1 MEEIIKSKQIASKK
15 CNLSLKIMKLSVL
28 LLFIC
33 IFSLSAENVY
43 TQQKELSL
51 DLKNVRITKAISE
64 IEKTSDYVFLITDEA
79 KRELNKKTSV
89 HANKESIHV
98 ILETIL
104 KGTNLGYSV
113 VERQVSLYKDT
124 ESKAPDKSVTVIEEE
139 TQQKKN
145 ISGKVTDKEGMPVIG
160 ANVLEVG
167 TTNGTVTDVNGN
179 FTLQVEEN
187 AILHLSY
194 IGYLSQEIVTNRRS
208 NFAIT
213 LLEDTQSLEELV
225 VIGYGSMTRKD
236 VTSSITTVGAEKLN
250 VGVFSDPAQ
259 LLQGKVPGLI
269 ITQSSN
275 PNGSPTITLRGAS
288 TFRSGAAQEPYY
300 VVDGVPGVS
309 LALIS
314 PDDIESIDVLRDAT
328 ATAIYG
334 SKAANG
340 VIIINTKRGRAG
352 QTNINYSG
360 YVATDEILKNWD
372 VMDGEQLRRYASKN
386 NITLINDLG
395 ANSDWQKEVQ
405 RTGLSHNHNVS
416 ISGGSE
422 KVSYNSSINY
432 MERQGV
438 IEGTQMDRLIGRA
451 FLEAKAMNDR
461 LTLSFNVNSSVTNR
475 QSVPFSN
482 QGQSVLD
489 AMSYYSPLVPVR
501 NEDGTWYENSG
512 ISQNYN
518 PVALINE
525 NMYDTENKQVQG
537 NAKATLDITE
547 AFKFNLSLAY
557 QNEQFIF
564 SNYNTTQSLVALGM
578 SGRAD
583 RSTVSNKKKVLES
596 YFNYDRTF
604 NDSHKLGLMAGY
616 SWEESNDNDGFKL
629 TTYNFYDDAL
639 TYYNLGM
646 GNNVDINGLGLG
658 DGRYMLSTLRMISL
672 YGRANYSF
680 NSKYM
685 LQATIRRDGSSA
697 FGKNN
702 RWATF
707 PSASMAWRLSEESF
721 LKDLNLFDDLKLR
734 VGYGVSGNSL
744 GFDVFTA
751 TQVYGATGWFEHVTP
766 SGETVLVHT
775 LGPTRNA
782 NPDLKWERT
791 GMFNVG
797 LDFSFF
803 NNRLNGTVEYYDKRT
818 KDLIADYQVSTTRY
832 PYNWLTAN
840 VGEVS
845 NKGVELSLNAIPV
858 QTGNFSWETSL
869 NLSHNKNRVE
879 KLSNDTYSVDY
890 FDKANLDAAGFST
903 ATQQRVMEGYPIGQ
917 FYTWEWAGYNE
928 GVSHFYVYGEGS
940 LKDIY
945 GDDFATKVSKEA
957 DGRYKDNQ
965 TGKLVTTAKPLYDD
979 RTATGS
985 AQPLLTLGWNNT
997 LNYGKWTMTAFF
1009 QGVFGN
1015 KIMNGTRAYLSN
1027 YASVGNGKNVLASMD
1042 KDNLATD
1049 YNSHAPSDRYLERGD
1064 YLRLS
1069 ALTVGYNFGMINEY
1083 IKGLRLF
1090 VTGNNL
1096 LTITGYKGIDPEMSL
1111 GGMEPGIDNRQTY
1124 PRTRTIMLGV
1134 NVNF

>member
-1 MEEIIKSKQIASKK
+1 MQSKF
-15 CNLSLKIMKLSVL
+15 KIMKLSVL
-28 LLFIC
+28 LLFIG

-51 DLKNVRITKAISE
+51 DLKNVLISKAIAE
-64 IEKTSDYVFLITDEA
+64 IERTSDYVFLITDEA

-89 HANKESIHV
+89 RADKESIQN

-113 VERQVSLYKDT
+113 VERQVSLYKSAS
-124 ESKAPDKSVTVIEEE
+124 SKASDRNVTVIEEPK
-139 TQQKKN
+139 QQKKD
-145 ISGKVTDKEGMPVIG
+145 ISGKITDKEGIPIIG
-160 ANVLEVG
+160 ANVLEIG
-167 TTNGTVTDVNGN
+167 TSNGTVTDMDGN
-179 FTLQVEEN
+179 FSLQVEEN
-187 AILHLSY
+187 AVLKISY
-194 IGYLSQEIVTNRRS
+194 IGYLSQEISTSGRN
-208 NFAIT
+208 NFNII
-213 LLEDTQSLEELV
+213 LQEDTQSLEELV

-236 VTSSITTVGAEKLN
+236 VTSSITTVSAEKLN

-259 LLQGKVPGLI
+259 LLQGKVPGLV
-269 ITQSSN
+269 ITQSSD
-275 PNGSPTITLRGAS
+275 PNGTPTITLRGAS
-288 TFRSGAAQEPYY
+288 TFRGGAAQEPYY
-300 VVDGVPGVS
+300 VIDGIPGVS
-309 LALIS
+309 LALVS

-340 VIIINTKRGRAG
+340 VIIINTKKGRAG
-352 QTNINYSG
+352 HTNINYSA
-360 YVATDEILKNWD
+360 YVATDEILKSWD
-372 VMDGEQLRRYASKN
+372 VMDGEQLRRYASQN
-386 NITLINDLG
+386 NINLINDLG
-395 ANSDWQKEVQ
+395 ANTDWQKEVQ

-416 ISGGSE
+416 ISGGSD

-438 IEGTQMDRLIGRA
+438 IKGTEMDRLIGRS

-461 LTLSFNVNSSVTNR
+461 LTLSFNVNTSITNR
-475 QSVPFSN
+475 SSVPFDG

-489 AMSYYSPLVPVR
+489 AMNYYSPLVPVR
-501 NEDGTWYENSG
+501 NEDGKWYENSG

-518 PVALINE
+518 PVALIHE
-525 NMYDTENKQVQG
+525 NMYDTENKQIQG
-537 NAKATLDITE
+537 NAKATLDITK
-547 AFKFNLSLAY
+547 ALKFNMSLAY

-564 SNYNTTQSLVALGM
+564 SNYNTTQSLIALGM

-583 RSTVSNKKKVLES
+583 RSTVNNKKKVLES

-604 NDSHKLGLMAGY
+604 NEIHNLGLMAGY

-646 GNNVDINGLGLG
+646 GNKVDLNGLGLG

-721 LKDLNLFDDLKLR
+721 IKDLNLFDDLKLR

-791 GMFNVG
+791 GMF
-797 LDFSFF
+797 
-803 NNRLNGTVEYYDKRT
+803 
-818 KDLIADYQVSTTRY
+818 I
-832 PYNWLTAN
+832 
-840 VGEVS
+840 
-845 NKGVELSLNAIPV
+845 
-858 QTGNFSWETSL
+858 
-869 NLSHNKNRVE
+869 
-879 KLSNDTYSVDY
+879 
-890 FDKANLDAAGFST
+890 
-903 ATQQRVMEGYPIGQ
+903 
-917 FYTWEWAGYNE
+917 
-928 GVSHFYVYGEGS
+928 
-940 LKDIY
+940 
-945 GDDFATKVSKEA
+945 
-957 DGRYKDNQ
+957 
-965 TGKLVTTAKPLYDD
+965 
-979 RTATGS
+979 
-985 AQPLLTLGWNNT
+985 
-997 LNYGKWTMTAFF
+997 
-1009 QGVFGN
+1009 
-1015 KIMNGTRAYLSN
+1015 
-1027 YASVGNGKNVLASMD
+1027 
-1042 KDNLATD
+1042 
-1049 YNSHAPSDRYLERGD
+1049 
-1064 YLRLS
+1064 
-1069 ALTVGYNFGMINEY
+1069 
-1083 IKGLRLF
+1083 
-1090 VTGNNL
+1090 
-1096 LTITGYKGIDPEMSL
+1096 
-1111 GGMEPGIDNRQTY
+1111 
-1124 PRTRTIMLGV
+1124 
-1134 NVNF
+1134 

>member
-945 GDDFATKVSKEA
+945 GDDFATKVSKQA

-1069 ALTVGYNFGMINEY
+1069 ALTVGYNFGTINEY